1 MSAGEERDILVEWAV
16 FLFFLSLQ
24 SFTIHHGSS
33 LTLDRQLH
41 IASDY

>member
-16 FLFFLSLQ
+16 SLFFPFNFLL
-24 SFTIHHGSS
+24 HHGSS